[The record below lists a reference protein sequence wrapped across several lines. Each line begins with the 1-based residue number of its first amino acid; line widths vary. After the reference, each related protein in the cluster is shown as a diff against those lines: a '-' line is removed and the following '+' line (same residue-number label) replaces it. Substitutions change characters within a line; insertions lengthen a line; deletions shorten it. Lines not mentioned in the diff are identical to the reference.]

1 MKKILIIIAIAIT
14 ALVQGQTNTTTIN
27 GAWNTSGNV
36 IRPFDWLGTKNNEDL
51 IFKTNNTQKMVLTKN
66 GNLGIGTTFPLERL
80 DVGGNLKFSG
90 ALMPNNTAGAT
101 GQALISAGAGVP
113 PTWGSVQAPISVT
126 APITLTG
133 ATVGITT
140 ATTTTTG
147 ALTGADFTTFNN
159 KLATANNGLTA
170 TGTLVELGG
179 TLTKNTNINQN
190 GFNLT
195 TTGSGNVGIGTSA
208 PAEKLDVIGQIKG
221 ERILAF
227 GSGGNSTNFAGGHA
241 SLFNNT
247 TGIFNTATGR
257 TSLYNNTTGN
267 YNTAYGNEALSSNTI
282 GNQNTAVGMTALT
295 SLVNQDN
302 NTAVGFVAGYN
313 ILGKANTIIG
323 ANNRGTSTMN
333 NHVIIGDGDG
343 NQRIFIN
350 DLGNMGLGTITPTAK
365 LEVAG
370 QVKITG
376 GAPALGKVLTSDA
389 TGLAT
394 WQPVTVPT
402 FDATINFS
410 VNANPNTAGTTFNPN
425 TPNST
430 TVIYVST
437 IDGSQWTYNGT
448 AYITAPAS
456 ADWKVTGNAGTNPL
470 TQFVGTTDN
479 VGLPFRTNNIIRQ
492 FITNTGN
499 VGIGTT
505 TPLSKLDVNG
515 GVWFGVQ
522 KGTSD
527 AGFSVDGNILNA
539 TAPTKITTTSITTP
553 ETALRLFSAGTA
565 AVKFNP
571 SADFQ
576 IGTYATGINA
586 LTKLNIKLGNNGTQ
600 TPDVD
605 VMTLQGN
612 GNVGIGT
619 TAPVSKLDVKGNAR
633 FSTDNALNETNPL
646 LIVTGNANTDKRIY
660 VQTGAIEI
668 QSNETTLTNPIFR
681 VNRAGV
687 DRITALANGNVGI
700 GTTAPNAQ
708 LQLGNTVANRK
719 IVLYEAANNDNQ
731 YYGLGINAG
740 VLRYQIP
747 AADNKHIFYA
757 GTSATASNA
766 LMTIQGNGNVGI
778 GTDAPTAK
786 LHVIGSTKLEWSAS
800 NSGFIEFQRTGQ
812 TTRDAYIGYG
822 GDGNG
827 GIDINS
833 EIATKPIKLTT
844 ANGNVLVSTGTGNV
858 GIGTTAPTQKL
869 HVIGNIIASGTITPS
884 DKRLKSNIKDVS
896 YGVKELLK
904 LKAVSYTKKF
914 SLDKAEKG
922 EVKEIGFIAQ
932 DLQKI
937 LPELVTENGD
947 DKLLAVNYT
956 SLIPILIKAIQEQ
969 QIEIEK
975 LKLKIK

>member
-1 MKKILIIIAIAIT
+1 MKKIFILIAIAIT

-36 IRPFDWLGTKNNEDL
+36 VRPFDWLGTKNNEDL

-140 ATTTTTG
+140 ATTATNGQLLAT
-147 ALTGADFTTFNN
+147 DFTTFNN

-179 TLTKNTNINQN
+179 NLTKRTQIFQN
-190 GFNLT
+190 GFNFEVV
-195 TTGSGNVGIGTSA
+195 GGNVGINKFNPSQTLEVG
-208 PAEKLDVIGQIKG
+208 GN
-221 ERILAF
+221 ILASGF
-227 GSGGNSTNFAGGHA
+227 LWSGDSRVRVGSGPDNPTSNGLWGNSGSGPA
-241 SLFNNT
+241 
-247 TGIFNTATGR
+247 
-257 TSLYNNTTGN
+257 
-267 YNTAYGNEALSSNTI
+267 
-282 GNQNTAVGMTALT
+282 
-295 SLVNQDN
+295 
-302 NTAVGFVAGYN
+302 
-313 ILGKANTIIG
+313 
-323 ANNRGTSTMN
+323 
-333 NHVIIGDGDG
+333 GDG
-343 NQRIFIN
+343 NLTLAPRN
-350 DLGNMGLGTITPTAK
+350 LNLGNGSFIILGQNQSTTNKGNVLIQAGSGNGQIGDIDLLTFNPITGSQGIKILGANSFVGIGTENPTAK

-394 WQPVTVPT
+394 WANVVVPT

-492 FITNTGN
+492 TITNTGN
-499 VGIGTT
+499 IGIGTT
-505 TPLSKLDVNG
+505 TPRLKLDVIGEIGIDAVGGYSRTWNYLNG
-515 GVWFGVQ
+515 VLKWTVGLRISNDYYIYREGV
-522 KGTSD
+522 
-527 AGFSVDGNILNA
+527 A
-539 TAPTKITTTSITTP
+539 
-553 ETALRLFSAGTA
+553 
-565 AVKFNP
+565 
-571 SADFQ
+571 
-576 IGTYATGINA
+576 
-586 LTKLNIKLGNNGTQ
+586 
-600 TPDVD
+600 
-605 VMTLQGN
+605 
-612 GNVGIGT
+612 GNVL
-619 TAPVSKLDVKGNAR
+619 V
-633 FSTDNALNETNPL
+633 PL
-646 LIVTGNANTDKRIY
+646 
-660 VQTGAIEI
+660 
-668 QSNETTLTNPIFR
+668 
-681 VNRAGV
+681 
-687 DRITALANGNVGI
+687 GNVGI

-786 LHVIGSTKLEWSAS
+786 LHVIGSTKLEGSAS
-800 NSGFIEFQRTGQ
+800 NSGFIELQRTGQ
-812 TTRDAYIGYG
+812 ATRDAYIGYG

-884 DKRLKSNIKDVS
+884 DKRLKSNIKDVV
-896 YGVKELLK
+896 YGLKDLLK

-969 QIEIEK
+969 QIEIEL